1 MQGSL
6 FDEIA
11 LSCTDLPSQARMPIN
26 LSARKVYS
34 VLMPDLCRPGDA
46 LVITGY
52 SGLDQLIQLIN
63 QRGACEK
70 PLRLI
75 LGSEP
80 VSAKRAG
87 LSLKRYD
94 FPAEVREYWLKH
106 GISLS
111 LSGSII
117 HCIELIRG
125 GYVQVRYP
133 TGTTACKTV
142 LQRRRCHPGL
152 EQLHGA
158 RIVLPAR
165 G

>member
-1 MQGSL
+1 MSMQGSL

-11 LSCTDLPSQARMPIN
+11 LSSTDLPSQARMPIN
-26 LSARKVYS
+26 LSARKAYS

-63 QRGACEK
+63 QRGASEK

-94 FPAEVREYWLKH
+94 FPAEARHFVIAQRFDHPLHRVDSRWTCSSPLPH
-106 GISLS
+106 GHLP
-111 LSGSII
+111 
-117 HCIELIRG
+117 
-125 GYVQVRYP
+125 V
-133 TGTTACKTV
+133 ACKTL
-142 LQRRRCHPGL
+142 LQRRGCHPGL
-152 EQLHGA
+152 
-158 RIVLPAR
+158 
-165 G
+165 